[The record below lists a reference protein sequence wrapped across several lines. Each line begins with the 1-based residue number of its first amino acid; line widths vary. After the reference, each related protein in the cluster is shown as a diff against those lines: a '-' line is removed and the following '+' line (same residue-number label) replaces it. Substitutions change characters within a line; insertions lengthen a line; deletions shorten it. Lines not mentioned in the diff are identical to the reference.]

1 MTPGDT
7 QQARANHRGWLA
19 SAAAL
24 RVVFVYAS
32 FAGLWIL
39 LSDQTAAWLFSDP
52 AQLHL
57 ASTLKGLAFVVVTS
71 LLLYGLVRRQLGRAH
86 ALARRELE
94 AQKEK
99 EHALQLLAAIA
110 EHSSDAIFAKDL
122 EGRYLLFNRETERII
137 GKTAAQAIGA
147 DDTALFPAGQAEMI
161 RANDRRVIAEN
172 RIHSYEETL
181 ATTDGERTFLA
192 TKGPLRDGEGNII
205 GMFGI
210 SRDITER
217 LWHEFQQRQSRE
229 EYRRLAEDMPLFIAS
244 FLPDGALTYVNDA
257 LINLVGMTRA
267 ELTGKNFYD
276 FLSADDREMVKAR
289 LASLT
294 PEEPTETH
302 EQTYRRPGQ
311 RDAVHQWTNR
321 AFFDEAGIAT
331 RFQAFGTD
339 ITDRRHY
346 EEDLRKLS
354 LAVEQS
360 PESIAITDV
369 DARIEYVNDAFVHT
383 TGYSREE
390 VIGKNPRVLHS
401 GNTPA
406 GTYESMW
413 TALSQGQ
420 PWKGEFHNKRK
431 DGSEYIEFA
440 IITPLRQPDGT
451 ISHYVAIK
459 EDITEKK
466 RLGLELDRHRH
477 HLEELVAQR
486 TTELVAAREQAEI
499 ANQAKSSFLANMS
512 HEIRTPMN
520 AIVGLTHLLR
530 RGGVTP
536 RQEAQLDK
544 IDGAGRHLLSII
556 NDILDLS
563 KIEAGRLQLE
573 NTDFP
578 LPAVLDSVA
587 SIIGQSARDKGLHV
601 GIDADSVPLWLH
613 GDPTRLRQA
622 LLNYAGN
629 AVKFTAAG
637 SITLRGE
644 LLRDDGDELLVRF
657 DVADT
662 GIGVTPEQ
670 RGRLFQT
677 FEQAD
682 VSTTRKYGGTGLGLA
697 ITRRLAH
704 MMGGDTGVDSTPG
717 EGSTFWLTARLRR
730 GQGVMPDTTSPVAS
744 GDAEARLRHRHRG
757 AKLLLA
763 EDNAIN
769 REVALELLHAVDLV
783 VDTAADGGEA
793 LAKARATAYDLILMD
808 VQMPVMDGIEA
819 TLAIR
824 SLPERENTPILAMT
838 ANAFD
843 EDRRV
848 CMEAG
853 MDDFVAKPVEP
864 ELLFAALLRWLPA
877 SVTHPAGAGA
887 RVVPATQAP
896 DPPAGEAVDTVLARV
911 AGIPEMDAQR
921 GVAVLRGNAG
931 KYLDLLRRFVESHAD
946 DMRQLTA
953 SLEVGDHDT
962 ARRIAHTLKGTG
974 ATLGANRLAAAAT
987 RLETILRSAP
997 EAATPEAGLRA
1008 EMRAEMAAVTRELG
1022 LLMAALSPRQ
1032 L

>member
-1 MTPGDT
+1 VKVAG
-7 QQARANHRGWLA
+7 NA
-19 SAAAL
+19 SGADWKDAL
-24 RVVFVYAS
+24 KVVLLYAL
-32 FAGLWIL
+32 FAGAWIL
-39 LSDQTAAWLFSDP
+39 LSDKAVEAMFKDPTQIIRISMIKGWLFV
-52 AQLHL
+52 A
-57 ASTLKGLAFVVVTS
+57 VTT
-71 LLLYGLVRRQLGRAH
+71 LLLYVLVLRLVGKIEAAHRQELAAAEDGRRTSRLLD
-86 ALARRELE
+86 ALAT
-94 AQKEK
+94 
-99 EHALQLLAAIA
+99 
-110 EHSSDAIFAKDL
+110 SSDDAIFAKDT
-122 EGRYLLFNRETERII
+122 EGRYVLFNPAAGRFV
-137 GKTAAQAIGA
+137 GKAIDDVLGRDDRAIFPPEQAAAV
-147 DDTALFPAGQAEMI
+147 M
-161 RANDRRVIAEN
+161 ANDRRVVAEGGP
-172 RIHSYEETL
+172 ITIEEALDT
-181 ATTDGERTFLA
+181 ASGTRTFLT
-192 TKGPLRDGEGNII
+192 TKGSLRDEGGAII
-205 GMFGI
+205 GSFGI
-210 SRDITER
+210 ARDISER
-217 LWHEFQQRQSRE
+217 KRAELKQE
-229 EYRRLAEDMPLFIAS
+229 ESEERYRRLAEDMPLFIAT
-244 FLPDGALTYVNDA
+244 FLPDGTLTYVNNA
-257 LINLVGMTRA
+257 LTRLVGMPR
-267 ELTGKNFYD
+267 EQLTGRNFFE
-276 FLSADDREMVKAR
+276 FLSAEDRLMVKVR

-294 PEEPTETH
+294 PDQPLETH
-302 EQTYRRPGQ
+302 EQAYRSPGQ
-311 RDAVHQWTNR
+311 ADARHEWTNR
-321 AFFDEAGIAT
+321 AFFDEAGIVT
-331 RFQAFGTD
+331 RFQAFGND

-369 DARIEYVNDAFVHT
+369 DARIEYVNDAFVNT

-401 GNTPA
+401 GNTPP

-413 TALSQGQ
+413 AALSQGQ

-520 AIVGLTHLLR
+520 AIIGLTHLLR
-530 RGGVTP
+530 RAGVTS

-573 NTDFP
+573 STDFP

-601 GIDADSVPLWLH
+601 GIDAGAVPPWLH

-629 AVKFTAAG
+629 AVKFTATG
-637 SITLRGE
+637 SITLRSE

-717 EGSTFWLTARLRR
+717 EGSTFWFTARLRR
-730 GQGVMPDTTSPVAS
+730 GQGVMPGTTSPVAS
-744 GDAEARLRHRHRG
+744 GDAEARLRHHHRG

-808 VQMPVMDGIEA
+808 VQMPVLDGIEA

-843 EDRRV
+843 EDRRA

-877 SVTHPAGAGA
+877 SVTHPAGARA

-997 EAATPEAGLRA
+997 EAAAPEAGMRA
-1008 EMRAEMAAVTRELG
+1008 EMAAEMAAVTRELG